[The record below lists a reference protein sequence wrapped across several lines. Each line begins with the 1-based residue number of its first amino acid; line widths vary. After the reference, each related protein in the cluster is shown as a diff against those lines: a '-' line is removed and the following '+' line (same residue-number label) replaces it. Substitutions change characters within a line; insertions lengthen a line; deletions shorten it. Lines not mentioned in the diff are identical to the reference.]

1 MKDVPHTYKV
11 SKQTANIMVDAFDN
25 MTRNPATINTTDRNI
40 DLTFETFSFGGNE
53 KPKAVLKGRYHDRW
67 GERPCLYLKDLK
79 GVYIEDDVL
88 VVEADGVQV
97 RLDTE

>member
-11 SKQTANIMVDAFDN
+11 SKQTARIMVDAFDN

-79 GVYIEDDVL
+79 GVYTEDDVL
-88 VVEADGVQV
+88 VVEADGIQV

>member
-11 SKQTANIMVDAFDN
+11 SKQTAKIMVDAFDN

-53 KPKAVLKGRYHDRW
+53 RPKAVLKGRYHDRW

-88 VVEADGVQV
+88 VVEADGIQI

>member
-11 SKQTANIMVDAFDN
+11 SKQTAKIMVDAFDN

-79 GVYIEDDVL
+79 GVRIEGDVL
-88 VVEADGVQV
+88 VVEADGIQV

>member
-11 SKQTANIMVDAFDN
+11 SKQTAKIMVDAFDN

-67 GERPCLYLKDLK
+67 GERPCLYLKDLTD
-79 GVYIEDDVL
+79 VRIEDDAL

>member
-11 SKQTANIMVDAFDN
+11 SKQTARIMVDAFDN
-25 MTRNPATINTTDRNI
+25 MTRNPTTINTTDRNI

-79 GVYIEDDVL
+79 GVYTEDDVL
-88 VVEADGVQV
+88 VVEADGIQV